1 MAEIRGREWPKMEG
15 CSAHTNGPGRI
26 DDREY
31 PQTANFMT
39 NPASE
44 SFQFSIGSEN
54 HTQSI
59 KKTRHP
65 HFARSTSTG
74 GTVLHKSPSHV
85 DPIET
90 ATRAETDG
98 RADYDKRVDIA
109 RADCERRVE
118 MARGD
123 EYDRMECVLPSQQ
136 KTLETHDEAV

>member
-54 HTQSI
+54 PPQSI
-59 KKTRHP
+59 KKTRQA
-65 HFARSTSTG
+65 HFARRTSTG
-74 GTVLHKSPSHV
+74 GTVLPKSPSYV
-85 DPIET
+85 DPMEK
-90 ATRAETDG
+90 ARRAEADR
-98 RADYDKRVDIA
+98 RADYITCVQNFFFPLDGGIGVRSRA
-109 RADCERRVE
+109 R
-118 MARGD
+118 RGFCLCALCS
-123 EYDRMECVLPSQQ
+123 RC
-136 KTLETHDEAV
+136 